1 MVDSAQSHGSGL
13 GGGGIS
19 ITASYAGSVPRALN
33 HPANPRPLRLGCHT
47 WITQGGGQ
55 RLQRKHWRHGEAW
68 RGMAALAGQGDVQ
81 QGLPF
86 SASRMSLLAK
96 LPAPVSSVCC
106 CVGFAEGLT
115 CKAFVLIDR
124 SPMCRHVWAGLDRD
138 MACCPAAPGTF
149 DGGQEPPASGQKKG
163 KAEGLIRRILRN
175 STQTLPVHR
184 VVPPCSRC
192 PPLMSL
198 SRYSSTRQCSLT
210 RLSESRP
217 R

>member
-1 MVDSAQSHGSGL
+1 MVDSAQSHSSGL

-33 HPANPRPLRLGCHT
+33 RPANPRPLRLGCHT

-68 RGMAALAGQGDVQ
+68 PRWRVRGMCSRGC
-81 QGLPF
+81 PF
-86 SASRMSLLAK
+86 RPPECLCW

-124 SPMCRHVWAGLDRD
+124 SPMCGHVWAGLDRD
-138 MACCPAAPGTF
+138 VARCPAAPGTF
-149 DGGQEPPASGQKKG
+149 DGGQEPPALKQKKE
-163 KAEGLIRRILRN
+163 KAEKLIRRIR
-175 STQTLPVHR
+175 R
-184 VVPPCSRC
+184 RF
-192 PPLMSL
+192 
-198 SRYSSTRQCSLT
+198 QCT
-210 RLSESRP
+210 G
-217 R
+217 